1 MSESAW
7 GGVGRPKT
15 DEATARRREFLR
27 LVSAGLTCRDA
38 ARQAGMKADTVL
50 TLLDVPEFRAVMA
63 AILNERATD
72 TIAA

>member
-1 MSESAW
+1 MAQT
-7 GGVGRPKT
+7 GRP
-15 DEATARRREFLR
+15 TALIQRSRQREFLR